1 MDLDFWWLLVIPVA
15 FALGWMASRYDLK
28 TLLSENANLPRSYF
42 RGLNFLLNEQHDK
55 AIDAFIEVAKL
66 DPETIELHFA
76 LGNLFR
82 RRGETDRAIRVHQ
95 NLLGRADLPVA
106 ERDHALFELGQDFL
120 KAGLLDRAEE
130 TFRSLE
136 AGEYALGA
144 QRALLTIY
152 EIEKDWPKSIAT
164 AERIEKMGAPSLARE
179 IAHFHCELAQE
190 ALQRKSPDDAR
201 AELNI
206 ALAANPD
213 NVRATILTGDVD
225 AASGDLVAAI
235 ACWKRVEA
243 QNAAYLPLVAEKLM
257 NAYVKLDRAAEGVD
271 LLTGY
276 VNRYPS
282 NDLLDVAFKHV
293 EELRGLD
300 AAHALARDANA
311 DVAESRRHV
320 APAGSAGSG
329 RRGAASQ
336 RIATDAHARQT
347 AHQEPAALYVS
358 NLRFPRTSFLLAV
371 SRLQRL
377 GNVCAAP
384 RRTHCRRLTARASI
398 DRPAGRRDER
408 SPDPRSR
415 PSPASSEQTERV

>member
-1 MDLDFWWLLVIPVA
+1 MDLDFWWLLVIPIA

-95 NLLGRADLPVA
+95 NLLSRPDLPVA

-120 KAGLLDRAEE
+120 KAGMLDRAEE

-152 EIEKDWPKSIAT
+152 EIEKDWNKSIAT
-164 AERIEKMGAPSLARE
+164 AGRIEEMGAASLQKEVAQ
-179 IAHFHCELAQE
+179 FHCELAQE
-190 ALQRKSPDDAR
+190 ALQRKNPADAR
-201 AELNI
+201 AELKL

-213 NVRATILTGDVD
+213 NVRATILVGDVD
-225 AASGDLVAAI
+225 AAGGDLESAI
-235 ACWKRVEA
+235 ACWRRVEA
-243 QNAAYLPLVAEKLM
+243 QNAAYLPLVAEKLVQ
-257 NAYVKLDRAAEGVD
+257 AYTQLGRTAEGVD
-271 LLTGY
+271 LLVDY
-276 VNRYPS
+276 VDRYPS

-293 EELRGLD
+293 AELRGLE
-300 AAHALARDANA
+300 AAHTLARHQMQTSPN
-311 DVAESRRHV
+311 VAGMTRLLEAQVATAEEPRRSELELMRTLV
-320 APAGSAGSG
+320 KQRTKNLPRYTCQNCGFRARLFYWQCPGCSG
-329 RRGAASQ
+329 WE
-336 RIATDAHARQT
+336 T
-347 AHQEPAALYVS
+347 Y
-358 NLRFPRTSFLLAV
+358 
-371 SRLQRL
+371 
-377 GNVCAAP
+377 AP
-384 RRTHCRRLTARASI
+384 RRVEPI
-398 DRPAGRRDER
+398 
-408 SPDPRSR
+408 
-415 PSPASSEQTERV
+415 PASA